1 MDSPDYTRKLLR
13 LLEVCRN
20 LSASL
25 TLESLLHSII
35 EVASELTQSE
45 ATAILLQDPEQGY
58 LRYEAAPW
66 YQMDALWE
74 VVIPLE
80 GSSAGW
86 AFSHASPLLLHEA
99 DPDKD
104 AWGMVDHTLTETPQ
118 SLLAV
123 PIMLGGSAIGVI
135 ECVNKARG
143 AHYFE
148 DDIFVLETLA
158 SQAAAAIHRQ
168 RLTDCAD
175 AAGIA
180 RREVERLKSDFV
192 AIASHELRTPLGLI
206 IGHTMLLQEDLSGP
220 QREQADAILHGAE
233 RMQEVIE
240 QLSDVSSITSGKAKA
255 LQNQIVVALAV
266 QEAVDAFQEFAQQRQ
281 VALSVKLPQE
291 RLVLVGDREGL
302 QTVLNNLIKNA
313 LTFTNEGGQ
322 VEVRVEGIPGFMKVT
337 VADNGIGIPTAEQG
351 KIFERFYQVEKH
363 LTRRHGGMGLGLS
376 IARDIVEGQGGR
388 IWVES
393 EEGVGSR
400 FMFVLP
406 LDLTQAKAA
415 EQVFL
420 G

>member
-1 MDSPDYTRKLLR
+1 MDSPDYTRRLLR
-13 LLEVCRN
+13 ILEVCRN

-35 EVASELTQSE
+35 EVVSELTQSE
-45 ATAILLQDPEQGY
+45 ATAVLLQDPEQGY

-66 YQMDALWE
+66 YQMDALRD
-74 VVIPLE
+74 VIVPIE

-86 AFSHASPLLLHEA
+86 AFSHASPLLLHDEDA
-99 DPDKD
+99 DKET
-104 AWGMVDHTLTETPQ
+104 WSIVDHTLTETPK

-123 PIMLGGSAIGVI
+123 PIMLSGSAIWVI
-135 ECVNKARG
+135 QCVNKGHR
-143 AHYFE
+143 AHYCE

-180 RREVERLKSDFV
+180 RREVDRLKSDFV

-206 IGHTMLLQEDLSGP
+206 IGHTMLLQDDLSGP
-220 QREQADAILHGAE
+220 QREQANAILRGAE
-233 RMQEVIE
+233 RLQEVIE

-266 QEAVDAFQEFAQQRQ
+266 QEAVDAFQELAQQRQ
-281 VALSVKLPQE
+281 VSLSLALPQE

-302 QTVLNNLIKNA
+302 QTVLNNLLKNA

-322 VEVRVEGIPGFMKVT
+322 VQVRVEGIPGYMKVT
-337 VADNGIGIPTAEQG
+337 VVDDGIGIPAAEQE

-393 EEGVGSR
+393 EEGAGTEFTV
-400 FMFVLP
+400 MLP
-406 LDLTQAKAA
+406 LR
-415 EQVFL
+415 
-420 G
+420 